1 MDINVTI
8 KCPDLPLSATTLADA
23 IAKLTALAM
32 LTPEADIKPEAV
44 KAAMQATPAQIM
56 AQQPAAAPAA
66 PVQAPV
72 AANSTPAGYSPATP
86 APTPQSAQTS
96 AAVPVSPMSTPAT
109 IPPAVAMTA
118 PTAPAAVPTSPAP
131 EITGDM
137 VAKAG
142 ADLIAANPAAMAQ
155 LNGLL
160 QKYGVGCAQE
170 LRPDQIGPFATE
182 MRALGAKI

>member
-8 KCPDLPLSATTLADA
+8 KCPDLPL
-23 IAKLTALAM
+23 
-32 LTPEADIKPEAV
+32 
-44 KAAMQATPAQIM
+44 
-56 AQQPAAAPAA
+56 AAAVLAKAILREEYPE
-66 PVQAPV
+66 
-72 AANSTPAGYSPATP
+72 NTPT
-86 APTPQSAQTS
+86 
-96 AAVPVSPMSTPAT
+96 VPSQD
-109 IPPAVAMTA
+109 TA
-118 PTAPAAVPTSPAP
+118 PTAPALVNPTTAATLVTTTHGAVSTAPTPVAVPTTPAP

-142 ADLIAANPAAMAQ
+142 ADLIAANPAAMGP

-170 LRPDQIGPFATE
+170 LRPEQIGPFATE

>member
-8 KCPDLPLSATTLADA
+8 KCPDLPLAAAA
-23 IAKLTALAM
+23 IAKALMGGKDAEETPIPAM
-32 LTPEADIKPEAV
+32 P
-44 KAAMQATPAQIM
+44 Q
-56 AQQPAAAPAA
+56 AAAVNAPSPAPSPA
-66 PVQAPV
+66 PAPV
-72 AANSTPAGYSPATP
+72 AGVPVTASPSEVN
-86 APTPQSAQTS
+86 PTPGAPQTYI
-96 AAVPVSPMSTPAT
+96 PAD
-109 IPPAVAMTA
+109 AMTA
-118 PTAPAAVPTSPAP
+118 PVPVPTAPSPTAVPTTTAP
-131 EITGDM
+131 QITGDM

-170 LRPDQIGPFATE
+170 LWPDQIGPFATE

>member
-8 KCPDLPLSATTLADA
+8 KCPDLPLAAA
-23 IAKLTALAM
+23 ALAKAIFA
-32 LTPEADIKPEAV
+32 LSESSPAHPAFVSRDNTAPEAPNTVAAVNNAAPEIPVNPTHGTQTANS
-44 KAAMQATPAQIM
+44 
-56 AQQPAAAPAA
+56 PAADEPIARLSNSAQSAPSAV
-66 PVQAPV
+66 PITQAP
-72 AANSTPAGYSPATP
+72 P
-86 APTPQSAQTS
+86 
-96 AAVPVSPMSTPAT
+96 
-109 IPPAVAMTA
+109 
-118 PTAPAAVPTSPAP
+118 
-131 EITGDM
+131 ITGDM

-182 MRALGAKI
+182 MRALGARI

>member
-8 KCPDLPLSATTLADA
+8 KCPDLT
-23 IAKLTALAM
+23 IAAAALAKAIM
-32 LTPEADIKPEAV
+32 GAKETAETP
-44 KAAMQATPAQIM
+44 TPAMPQAAAVSAPSP
-56 AQQPAAAPAA
+56 AQAPSPASGAAAPATVY
-66 PVQAPV
+66 PSEVNP
-72 AANSTPAGYSPATP
+72 AANPTAAPGPAIPTSSPAIPTSSPATATP
-86 APTPQSAQTS
+86 AP
-96 AAVPVSPMSTPAT
+96 
-109 IPPAVAMTA
+109 AMTA
-118 PTAPAAVPTSPAP
+118 PTVPTAVPTSPAP
-131 EITGDM
+131 QITGDM

>member
-8 KCPDLPLSATTLADA
+8 KCPDLPLAAAALAKA
-23 IAKLTALAM
+23 IAELTAPAM
-32 LTPEADIKPEAV
+32 LVPKTDIESEAV
-44 KAAMQATPAQIM
+44 KAAMQATPVQIM
-56 AQQPAAAPAA
+56 AQQPAAASTAS
-66 PVQAPV
+66 VQASV
-72 AANSTPAGYSPATP
+72 AANPIPGAQQSPIPAAAITAP
-86 APTPQSAQTS
+86 APTP
-96 AAVPVSPMSTPAT
+96 AAPSPT
-109 IPPAVAMTA
+109 
-118 PTAPAAVPTSPAP
+118 AVPTTPAP
-131 EITGDM
+131 QITGDM

>member
-23 IAKLTALAM
+23 IAKLTVLAM

-44 KAAMQATPAQIM
+44 KAAMQAAM
-56 AQQPAAAPAA
+56 
-66 PVQAPV
+66 QAPV
-72 AANSTPAGYSPATP
+72 AVNPTPATP
-86 APTPQSAQTS
+86 PAAAVNVSGPAQT
-96 AAVPVSPMSTPAT
+96 PA
-109 IPPAVAMTA
+109 PA
-118 PTAPAAVPTSPAP
+118 PTAAPVATVYPSSPTVPAAVPTSPAP
-131 EITGDM
+131 QITGDM

-182 MRALGAKI
+182 MRALGAKV

>member
-23 IAKLTALAM
+23 IAKLTVLAM
-32 LTPEADIKPEAV
+32 LTPEADIKPESI
-44 KAAMQATPAQIM
+44 KAAMQAAPAQIVT
-56 AQQPAAAPAA
+56 QQPAAAPTAS
-66 PVQAPV
+66 VQASV
-72 AANSTPAGYSPATP
+72 AANPIPGAQQSPIPAAAITAP
-86 APTPQSAQTS
+86 APTPAAPSALG
-96 AAVPVSPMSTPAT
+96 
-109 IPPAVAMTA
+109 
-118 PTAPAAVPTSPAP
+118 AVPTTPTP
-131 EITGDM
+131 QITGGM